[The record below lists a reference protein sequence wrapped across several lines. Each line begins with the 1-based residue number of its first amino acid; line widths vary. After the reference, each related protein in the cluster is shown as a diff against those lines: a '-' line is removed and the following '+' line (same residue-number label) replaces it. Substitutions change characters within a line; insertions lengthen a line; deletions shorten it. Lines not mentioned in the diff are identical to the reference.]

1 MFERILAA
9 TDGSELSDRGVD
21 AAVELAA
28 KTGGEV
34 FFVTVTS
41 LMPSYSM
48 TVGAEWAATPGTFED
63 YRDEMENGAKSILQT
78 ALEKAKKAKVKA
90 QGLHRKNQ
98 VAAAGIVDAAKE
110 CEADIIV
117 IASHGRSG
125 VHKLLLGS
133 QTSEV
138 MQLSDLPVLVVKK

>member
-1 MFERILAA
+1 MYERILVA

-21 AAVELAA
+21 AAIELAR

-48 TVGAEWAATPGTFED
+48 TVGAEWAASPGTFED
-63 YRDEMENGAKSILQT
+63 YRQEMESGAKTILDT
-78 ALEKAKKAKVKA
+78 ALNKAKKAKVKA
-90 QGLHRKNQ
+90 QGLHRENQ
-98 VAAAGIVDAAKE
+98 LAAAGIVDAAKE
-110 CEADIIV
+110 YQADIIV

-138 MQLSDLPVLVVKK
+138 MSMSELPILVVK

>member
-1 MFERILAA
+1 MFERILVA
-9 TDGSELSDRGVD
+9 TDGSELSERGVD
-21 AAVELAA
+21 AAIELAK

-48 TVGAEWAATPGTFED
+48 TVGAEWAASPGTFDD
-63 YRDEMENGAKSILQT
+63 YRQEMENGAQTIL
-78 ALEKAKKAKVKA
+78 KAAMKRAEAAGVKA
-90 QGLHRKNQ
+90 HGFHRESQ
-98 VAAAGIVDAAKE
+98 VAATGICHAAEEYK
-110 CEADIIV
+110 ADIIV
-117 IASHGRSG
+117 IASHGRRG

-138 MQLSDLPVLVVKK
+138 MRLTDLPVLIVK